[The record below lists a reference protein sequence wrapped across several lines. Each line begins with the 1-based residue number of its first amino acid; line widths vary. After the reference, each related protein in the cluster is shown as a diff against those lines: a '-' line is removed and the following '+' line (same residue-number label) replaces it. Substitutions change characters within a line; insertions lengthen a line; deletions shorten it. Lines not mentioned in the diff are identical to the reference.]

1 MKIRIANASLAIA
14 SIGLALLIAECA
26 LRLCRFEYPRFHQPD
41 LQTGWALRPNHEGWW
56 RSEGQAWISINRHGQ
71 RDREHNKEKPP
82 DTLRI
87 AVLGDSFAEALQ
99 VPVEKTF
106 WAVLEQQLNACR
118 PFGRRLVE
126 VINFGV
132 SGYGTAQELLTLQS
146 RVWDFAPDIV
156 LLAFYTGNDIQNN
169 SKRLEPPAPMPFFIH
184 RDGVLVLDDSF
195 RQRTLTQWSVG
206 VPGAV
211 YRAAAD
217 QLRLL
222 QFLRFVSA
230 RVAAQP
236 GPGADNINAPQPTD
250 MALDLRTQLY
260 REPDDADWIEAW
272 AITEELLAM
281 LRSEVASRN
290 ARFILATLS
299 TDIQVHPDRSIRE
312 AFQRQV
318 GTESLFHADQRLRE
332 VAARHGIEI
341 ITLAPTMQRI
351 AEETGG
357 FLHGFGN
364 NAFGHWNENGHRVA
378 GSLLAKHLCA
388 DVLPGPAP

>member
-1 MKIRIANASLAIA
+1 MICVMPDSSSSLSVLGVDAGGTDGVGRGCQGWLEWPRPSHRIASKYCKDVGSSIACVTFGSGCIA
-14 SIGLALLIAECA
+14 SDQRVKAGERRIEAWPMRNPTSPRGGRVSKYPAVRSMAPVIPGDSALL
-26 LRLCRFEYPRFHQPD
+26 LLSP
-41 LQTGWALRPNHEGWW
+41 
-56 RSEGQAWISINRHGQ
+56 SELHAAPMRTIRKRQEQ
-71 RDREHNKEKPP
+71 RRAPSV
-82 DTLRI
+82 TCVR
-87 AVLGDSFAEALQ
+87 V
-99 VPVEKTF
+99 V
-106 WAVLEQQLNACR
+106 R
-118 PFGRRLVE
+118 GRR
-126 VINFGV
+126 
-132 SGYGTAQELLTLQS
+132 T
-146 RVWDFAPDIV
+146 RRW
-156 LLAFYTGNDIQNN
+156 
-169 SKRLEPPAPMPFFIH
+169 
-184 RDGVLVLDDSF
+184 
-195 RQRTLTQWSVG
+195 
-206 VPGAV
+206 
-211 YRAAAD
+211 
-217 QLRLL
+217 
-222 QFLRFVSA
+222 
-230 RVAAQP
+230 
-236 GPGADNINAPQPTD
+236 
-250 MALDLRTQLY
+250 
-260 REPDDADWIEAW
+260 WIEAW

-290 ARFILATLS
+290 ARFMLATLS